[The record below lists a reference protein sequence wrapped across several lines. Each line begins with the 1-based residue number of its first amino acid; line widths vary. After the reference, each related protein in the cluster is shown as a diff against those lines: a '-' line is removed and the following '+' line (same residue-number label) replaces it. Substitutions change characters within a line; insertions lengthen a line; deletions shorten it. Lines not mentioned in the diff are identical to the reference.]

1 MFLNIYK
8 YNEHTFEEFILYN
21 KICAVVLLI
30 EQNKHVKHVTY
41 SLFQAQPLY
50 MDNIQAIL
58 EGIRNFYPEITISYT
73 ESISG
78 IDEHG
83 ILSNVSDFE
92 IAKQYT
98 WIHFPICRDIKIYIS
113 W

>member
-1 MFLNIYK
+1 
-8 YNEHTFEEFILYN
+8 
-21 KICAVVLLI
+21 
-30 EQNKHVKHVTY
+30 
-41 SLFQAQPLY
+41 
-50 MDNIQAIL
+50 MDNIHTIL
-58 EGIRNFYPEITISYT
+58 DGIRCFYPEITISYT

-83 ILSNVSDFE
+83 ILLNVSDFE

-98 WIHFPICRDIKIYIS
+98 WIHFPICRHIKIYIS